1 MTQPDL
7 GTGLVY
13 LVIGAVALIMGGAR
27 WKYLIVLLGVFVGL
41 IVAVFAIDEVLKN
54 ATGDYVL
61 LKQYQR
67 NRLLVFLDPS
77 ADVTGTGFNL
87 NQAMIAIG
95 SRRAF
100 RKRPAQWFTVEPE
113 RLTKVTTDRPA
124 FSAACC
130 TSGWG

>member
-54 ATGDYVL
+54 ATGGFAEAV
-61 LKQYQR
+61 
-67 NRLLVFLDPS
+67 PS
-77 ADVTGTGFNL
+77 AIQERRNGF
-87 NQAMIAIG
+87 
-95 SRRAF
+95 
-100 RKRPAQWFTVEPE
+100 
-113 RLTKVTTDRPA
+113 
-124 FSAACC
+124 
-130 TSGWG
+130 

>member
-13 LVIGAVALIMGGAR
+13 LGHWRRGTLLWAAR
-27 WKYLIVLLGVFVGL
+27 AGSDLIVLLGVFVGL

-95 SRRAF
+95 SGGLF
-100 RKRPAQWFTVEPE
+100 GKPAQWFAVEPGL
-113 RLTKVTTDRPA
+113 R
-124 FSAACC
+124 
-130 TSGWG
+130 SGIGD